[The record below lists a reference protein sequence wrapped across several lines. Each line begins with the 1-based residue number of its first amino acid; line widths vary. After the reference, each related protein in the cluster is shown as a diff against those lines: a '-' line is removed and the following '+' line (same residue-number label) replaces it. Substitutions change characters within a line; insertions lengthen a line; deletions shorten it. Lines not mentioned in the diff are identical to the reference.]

1 MTSRSKLPALENWI
15 WRAAGMLLLI
25 ASTVQTTVTAD
36 VLVVNLTQRLISTP
50 GAERVLLQ
58 RAADPS
64 VASVVVLAGDLNL
77 EPRMVERWHGAFTR
91 LSATRNTVVALNG
104 RTNGDVV
111 AMVAPADRIVTL
123 ATGLIVPGMMGRHKT
138 QEIEDALA
146 REMAMTGGTRLIF
159 ASAYDADASADAAPG
174 APSARGAARVERR
187 EEARL
192 RAAQEL
198 ALAAPELNATEA
210 LIEISSLAVYRDWL
224 RGALGGLG
232 ARPDAATDG
241 LAAIKGVAMI
251 STARA
256 MEIGLVDAV
265 GDSQSAVDWAV
276 RRITDPQGA
285 IRVVSFTLGK

>member
-77 EPRMVERWHGAFTR
+77 EPQMVERWHGAFTR

-159 ASAYDADASADAAPG
+159 ASAYDAGADAAPG

-187 EEARL
+187 EETRL

-241 LAAIKGVAMI
+241 LAAIKGAAMI